1 MSFKDLVIKNRSYRG
16 FDETVKITRQQLEE
30 LVDCARLAPA
40 AQNIQPLKYYLSCDS
55 EINGIIQPLTRW
67 AGALPDHNLPY
78 EGHRPTAFIVICFD
92 KTIGGEEPA
101 KFMKDVGIC
110 AQTIM
115 LAAAYQDI
123 NGCMIGAFSAEK
135 VLAEE
140 TRDTLVIS
148 PEKKKLIA
156 VKGLDDYIVID
167 TDDVLLIC
175 PKDDKKFKDFIAPI
189 AMPEFEKYR

>member
-135 VLAEE
+135 VAQALSLPSHLHPVLILALGKGDEDIKIVEVQNGATKYYRDQNDTHYVPKRSLAEE
-140 TRDTLVIS
+140 
-148 PEKKKLIA
+148 LIN
-156 VKGLDDYIVID
+156 
-167 TDDVLLIC
+167 
-175 PKDDKKFKDFIAPI
+175 
-189 AMPEFEKYR
+189 

>member
-135 VLAEE
+135 VTQALSLPSHLHPVLILALGKGDEDIKIVEVQNGATKYYRDQNDTHYVPKRSLAEE
-140 TRDTLVIS
+140 
-148 PEKKKLIA
+148 LIN
-156 VKGLDDYIVID
+156 
-167 TDDVLLIC
+167 
-175 PKDDKKFKDFIAPI
+175 
-189 AMPEFEKYR
+189 

>member
-1 MSFKDLVIKNRSYRG
+1 MNFKDLVIKNRSYRG
-16 FDETVKITRQQLEE
+16 FDESVKITRQQLEE

-55 EINGIIQPLTRW
+55 DTNGIIQPLTRW

-135 VLAEE
+135 VAQALSLPSHLHPVLILALGKGDEDIKIVEVQNCATKYYRDANDTHYVPKRSLAEE
-140 TRDTLVIS
+140 
-148 PEKKKLIA
+148 LIN
-156 VKGLDDYIVID
+156 
-167 TDDVLLIC
+167 
-175 PKDDKKFKDFIAPI
+175 
-189 AMPEFEKYR
+189 

>member
-1 MSFKDLVIKNRSYRG
+1 MNFKDLVIKNRSYRG
-16 FDETVKITRQQLEE
+16 FDESVKITRQQLEE

-55 EINGIIQPLTRW
+55 DTNGIIQPLTRW

-135 VLAEE
+135 VAQALSLPSHLHPVLILALGKGDEDIKIVEVQNSATKYYRDANDTHYVPKRSLAEE
-140 TRDTLVIS
+140 
-148 PEKKKLIA
+148 LIN
-156 VKGLDDYIVID
+156 
-167 TDDVLLIC
+167 
-175 PKDDKKFKDFIAPI
+175 
-189 AMPEFEKYR
+189 

>member
-1 MSFKDLVIKNRSYRG
+1 MNFKDLVIKNRSYRG
-16 FDETVKITRQQLEE
+16 FDESVKITRQQLEE

-55 EINGIIQPLTRW
+55 DTNGIIQPLTRW

-92 KTIGGEEPA
+92 KIIGGEEPA

-135 VLAEE
+135 VAQALSLPPHLHPVLILALGMGDEDIKIVEVQNNATKYYRDANDTHYVPKRSLAEE
-140 TRDTLVIS
+140 
-148 PEKKKLIA
+148 LIN
-156 VKGLDDYIVID
+156 
-167 TDDVLLIC
+167 
-175 PKDDKKFKDFIAPI
+175 
-189 AMPEFEKYR
+189 

>member
-16 FDETVKITRQQLEE
+16 FDESVKITRQQLEE

-40 AQNIQPLKYYLSCDS
+40 AQNIQPLKYFLSCDS
-55 EINGIIQPLTRW
+55 ETNGIIQPLTRW

-135 VLAEE
+135 VAQALSLPSHLHPVLILALGKGDEDIKIVEVQNGATKYYRDQNDTHYVPKRSLAEE
-140 TRDTLVIS
+140 
-148 PEKKKLIA
+148 LIN
-156 VKGLDDYIVID
+156 
-167 TDDVLLIC
+167 
-175 PKDDKKFKDFIAPI
+175 
-189 AMPEFEKYR
+189 